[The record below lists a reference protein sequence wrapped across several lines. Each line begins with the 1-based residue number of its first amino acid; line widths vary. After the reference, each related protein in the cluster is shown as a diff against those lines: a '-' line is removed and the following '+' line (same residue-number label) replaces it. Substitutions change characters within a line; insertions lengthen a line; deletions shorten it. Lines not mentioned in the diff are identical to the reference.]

1 MTQSKGSRRP
11 SEAIC
16 EVRCINE
23 QDVSRARA
31 ELLEAETYSG
41 LGSLFAALGDP
52 TRARIVHIL
61 LRQEMCTCDISALVG
76 VSESAVSQHLRL
88 LRQLRLVKFR
98 RQGKLV
104 YYSLDDSHV
113 AELIRIG
120 LTHLGHSGELIPLT
134 APAPA
139 GSRNPAS

>member
-1 MTQSKGSRRP
+1 MTQSSPSRRQGA
-11 SEAIC
+11 AIC

-31 ELLEAETYSG
+31 QLLESETYSG
-41 LGSLFAALGDP
+41 LTSLFAALGDA

-61 LRQEMCTCDISALVG
+61 LRQEMCTCDIAAVVG

-88 LRQLRLVKFR
+88 LRELRLVKFR

-104 YYSLDDSHV
+104 YYSLEDSHV

-120 LTHLGHSGELIPLT
+120 LTHLGHSGELIPMT

-139 GSRNPAS
+139 GSRSPAA

>member
-1 MTQSKGSRRP
+1 MAQSSEGRRP
-11 SEAIC
+11 AAAIC

-23 QDVSRARA
+23 QDVARTRTQQ
-31 ELLEAETYSG
+31 LESETYSG
-41 LGSLFAALGDP
+41 LASLFAALGDA
-52 TRARIVHIL
+52 TRARIVHVL
-61 LRQEMCTCDISALVG
+61 LRQEMCTCDISAVVG

-88 LRQLRLVKFR
+88 LRELHLVKFR

-113 AELIRIG
+113 AELVRVG

-139 GSRNPAS
+139 GSRNPAA

>member
-1 MTQSKGSRRP
+1 MTQSSPSRL
-11 SEAIC
+11 SAAAIC

-23 QDVSRARA
+23 QDVARARV
-31 ELLEAETYSG
+31 ELLESETYSG
-41 LGSLFAALGDP
+41 LASLFAALGDA
-52 TRARIVHIL
+52 TRARIVHVLI
-61 LRQEMCTCDISALVG
+61 RQEMCTCDISAVVG

-88 LRQLRLVKFR
+88 LRELRLVKFR

-113 AELIRIG
+113 AGLIRIG
-120 LTHLGHSGELIPLT
+120 LIHLGHSGELIPMA

-139 GSRNPAS
+139 GSRSTAA

>member
-1 MTQSKGSRRP
+1 MTQSSPSRQP
-11 SEAIC
+11 AAAIC

-23 QDVSRARA
+23 QDVARART
-31 ELLEAETYSG
+31 ELLECETYSG
-41 LGSLFAALGDP
+41 LASLFAALGDA
-52 TRARIVHIL
+52 TRARIVHVL
-61 LRQEMCTCDISALVG
+61 LRQEMCTCDISAVVG

-88 LRQLRLVKFR
+88 LRELCLVKFR

-104 YYSLDDSHV
+104 YYSLDDRHV

-120 LTHLGHSGELIPLT
+120 LTHLGHSSELIPMT

-139 GSRNPAS
+139 GSRSPAA

>member
-1 MTQSKGSRRP
+1 MTQSSSSHRP
-11 SEAIC
+11 AGPIC

-23 QDVSRARA
+23 QDVARARVG
-31 ELLEAETYSG
+31 LLESETYSG
-41 LGSLFAALGDP
+41 LASVFATLGDA
-52 TRARIVHIL
+52 TRARIVHVL
-61 LRQEMCTCDISALVG
+61 LRQEMCTCDIAAVVG
-76 VSESAVSQHLRL
+76 VSDSAVSQHLRL
-88 LRQLRLVKFR
+88 LRELRLVKLR

-120 LTHLGHSGELIPLT
+120 LTHLGHNGDVIPLT

-139 GSRNPAS
+139 GSRNSA